1 MRDMREIPTDVREW
15 LAMLRSA
22 SRVLASGGSVRSRL
36 EVGVEW
42 ALFASRWILAL
53 FYLGMVVALSAI
65 SPE

>member
-1 MRDMREIPTDVREW
+1 M
-15 LAMLRSA
+15 
-22 SRVLASGGSVRSRL
+22 SRL